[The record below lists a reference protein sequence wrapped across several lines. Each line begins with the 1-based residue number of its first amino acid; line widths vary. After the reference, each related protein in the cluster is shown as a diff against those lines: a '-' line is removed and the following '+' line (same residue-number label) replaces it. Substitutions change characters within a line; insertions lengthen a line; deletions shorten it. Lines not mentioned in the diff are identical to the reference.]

1 LKIKTVFTEPGN
13 GWNNVRDG
21 IGSYNNHWDPDL
33 GGACLSGVP
42 MHRAAAQCLS
52 ERASYLCPPAHKFKA
67 TMVRLGE
74 AIEMQKIDPA

>member
-1 LKIKTVFTEPGN
+1 
-13 GWNNVRDG
+13 
-21 IGSYNNHWDPDL
+21 
-33 GGACLSGVP
+33 